1 MDEDIDELLDY
12 GEDNIHIKDKEENS
26 KNNIMNH
33 NDNQNDKLYYFE
45 DVEIDTKKNDTKPKT
60 DNDLNDLLDSDD
72 EKKKFDNLLD
82 SNEPVKKDFGLYFNS
97 KKQKSSIFDDL
108 DNEKEMNEENNF
120 QNENIDDISIN
131 DKNND
136 INKKKEEDNKLNDS
150 NEVIDEIH
158 YENNNKN
165 DNEYVNLID
174 TNENDNKLNK
184 SNEVVDEFNYDNN
197 DNDKDN
203 QNENN
208 NLNQNEDDNI
218 FNNSNDNI
226 SNKSNNNI
234 LNNSNDNISN
244 KSNENKEKNENN
256 IEDNNNKDDYENEY
270 NDFEDDG
277 TFITGTN
284 VVKNNKNEK
293 VETGIDTNEETISK
307 KNLSKNPSLAS
318 TIKKKNNTSN
328 NNYYKSN
335 YSINKQTLNTNTKS
349 LSNYDKA
356 EMLYLKIKNDI
367 NNILESNI
375 TNEFDISRE
384 NAKMFSIF
392 NQLNNIT
399 NLITD
404 GTKLNIKSKYN
415 NNNYS
420 IKENEQIS
428 DPSINNE
435 KIINRYENEYNKL
448 QNKMKK
454 FKNPELE
461 EKLEIEKR
469 KITNDIMY
477 YEKENHTLKQLQK
490 INDYRFERQLKNPNT
505 RQTQLKRFE
514 NDYEKLKKD
523 YDKVVN
529 NIEKN
534 KQRQKDYETK
544 LEELKNFKKRIEELA
559 KDMYNITEFK
569 KIGNTE
575 KEEKEKKKNKE
586 NLEKKFQI
594 LENSFGTN
602 KARYENAISKKEKI
616 IFEKEKEKLD
626 LLKDLKMESSK
637 NEKLKDKINEMYEPI
652 VQMQKEELKAKE
664 EEKKVREILKKQNEI
679 EQEKMRLLQEENY
692 RRLQEERNNNIKK
705 EEKKVFIQNNNLNNY
720 NNDLNNKIIQN
731 DNFNYNN
738 NNNYYNKYNYEN
750 KKPID
755 NINQN
760 INNYNNRKPIQ
771 NINNNNYENKKPI
784 NQINNYDINKPI
796 ENINKSP
803 ILNDKKEYILINKNK
818 KEESPFQN
826 ELNKNNIIERKGVL
840 PPVQIGKGRKPNFN
854 FKLNDLIKNENKEN
868 PILIINKEK
877 NISNQ
882 SNNIEK
888 EKQKEKKFEE
898 IKEENENEIEIEN
911 KINNNEINEGIQN
924 KNDEIKIEEKKE
936 DNFNIENKI
945 NNDNIKE
952 KEENNLKDLELED
965 NKNIE
970 MFLEKEELPTNTI
983 KKNYQE
989 EKIENPKIEK
999 EKEKEKE
1006 ENDNFYIEK
1015 EEKDEKNLIEQPIKK
1030 INKKQKEKN
1039 NEDNILNTSGISSIK
1054 NEGNNIEDETLN
1066 KKLSEHN
1073 FSKENIEYE
1082 KEEDEFTKMFKRRMN
1097 QEEVIQKEGPLIRDK
1112 VKEDA
1117 FNALL
1122 KDDNAFD
1129 YKKNNKKETKKSPID
1144 DFDNLEDFIL

>member
-1 MDEDIDELLDY
+1 MDDDIDELLDY

-136 INKKKEEDNKLNDS
+136 TNKKKEEDNKLNDS

-569 KIGNTE
+569 KIGNAE

-784 NQINNYDINKPI
+784 NQNINNYDINKPI

-999 EKEKEKE
+999 EKEKE

>member
-1 MDEDIDELLDY
+1 MDDDIDELLDY

-136 INKKKEEDNKLNDS
+136 TNKKKEEDNKLNDS

-165 DNEYVNLID
+165 DNECVNLID

-569 KIGNTE
+569 KIGNAE

-784 NQINNYDINKPI
+784 NQNINNYDINKPI

-999 EKEKEKE
+999 EKEKE

>member
-1 MDEDIDELLDY
+1 M
-12 GEDNIHIKDKEENS
+12 
-26 KNNIMNH
+26 
-33 NDNQNDKLYYFE
+33 
-45 DVEIDTKKNDTKPKT
+45 
-60 DNDLNDLLDSDD
+60 
-72 EKKKFDNLLD
+72 
-82 SNEPVKKDFGLYFNS
+82 
-97 KKQKSSIFDDL
+97 
-108 DNEKEMNEENNF
+108 
-120 QNENIDDISIN
+120 
-131 DKNND
+131 
-136 INKKKEEDNKLNDS
+136 
-150 NEVIDEIH
+150 
-158 YENNNKN
+158 
-165 DNEYVNLID
+165 
-174 TNENDNKLNK
+174 
-184 SNEVVDEFNYDNN
+184 
-197 DNDKDN
+197 
-203 QNENN
+203 
-208 NLNQNEDDNI
+208 
-218 FNNSNDNI
+218 
-226 SNKSNNNI
+226 
-234 LNNSNDNISN
+234 
-244 KSNENKEKNENN
+244 
-256 IEDNNNKDDYENEY
+256 
-270 NDFEDDG
+270 
-277 TFITGTN
+277 
-284 VVKNNKNEK
+284 
-293 VETGIDTNEETISK
+293 
-307 KNLSKNPSLAS
+307 
-318 TIKKKNNTSN
+318 
-328 NNYYKSN
+328 
-335 YSINKQTLNTNTKS
+335 
-349 LSNYDKA
+349 
-356 EMLYLKIKNDI
+356 
-367 NNILESNI
+367 
-375 TNEFDISRE
+375 
-384 NAKMFSIF
+384 
-392 NQLNNIT
+392 
-399 NLITD
+399 
-404 GTKLNIKSKYN
+404 
-415 NNNYS
+415 
-420 IKENEQIS
+420 
-428 DPSINNE
+428 
-435 KIINRYENEYNKL
+435 
-448 QNKMKK
+448 
-454 FKNPELE
+454 
-461 EKLEIEKR
+461 
-469 KITNDIMY
+469 
-477 YEKENHTLKQLQK
+477 
-490 INDYRFERQLKNPNT
+490 
-505 RQTQLKRFE
+505 
-514 NDYEKLKKD
+514 
-523 YDKVVN
+523 
-529 NIEKN
+529 
-534 KQRQKDYETK
+534 
-544 LEELKNFKKRIEELA
+544 
-559 KDMYNITEFK
+559 
-569 KIGNTE
+569 
-575 KEEKEKKKNKE
+575 
-586 NLEKKFQI
+586 
-594 LENSFGTN
+594 
-602 KARYENAISKKEKI
+602 
-616 IFEKEKEKLD
+616 
-626 LLKDLKMESSK
+626 
-637 NEKLKDKINEMYEPI
+637 
-652 VQMQKEELKAKE
+652 
-664 EEKKVREILKKQNEI
+664 
-679 EQEKMRLLQEENY
+679 
-692 RRLQEERNNNIKK
+692 
-705 EEKKVFIQNNNLNNY
+705 
-720 NNDLNNKIIQN
+720 NNKIIQN

-784 NQINNYDINKPI
+784 NQNINNYDINKPI

-924 KNDEIKIEEKKE
+924 KNDEIKKEEKKE

-989 EKIENPKIEK
+989 EKIENPKI

-1073 FSKENIEYE
+1073 FSKENIELE

-1112 VKEDA
+1112 VKEEA

>member
-1 MDEDIDELLDY
+1 MDDDIDELLDY

-136 INKKKEEDNKLNDS
+136 TNKKKEEDNKLNDS

-158 YENNNKN
+158 YENINKN
-165 DNEYVNLID
+165 DNECVNLID

-415 NNNYS
+415 NNNNS

-569 KIGNTE
+569 KIGNAE

-868 PILIINKEK
+868 PILIINNEK

-989 EKIENPKIEK
+989 EKIENPKI

>member
-1 MDEDIDELLDY
+1 MDDDIDELLDY

-72 EKKKFDNLLD
+72 GKKKFDNLLD

-165 DNEYVNLID
+165 DNECVNLID
-174 TNENDNKLNK
+174 TSENDNNLNK

-197 DNDKDN
+197 DNDNDNDKDN

-208 NLNQNEDDNI
+208 DLNKNEDDNI

-569 KIGNTE
+569 KIGNAE

-738 NNNYYNKYNYEN
+738 NKYYQHQQEQYY
-750 KKPID
+750 
-755 NINQN
+755 
-760 INNYNNRKPIQ
+760 
-771 NINNNNYENKKPI
+771 
-784 NQINNYDINKPI
+784 
-796 ENINKSP
+796 
-803 ILNDKKEYILINKNK
+803 
-818 KEESPFQN
+818 
-826 ELNKNNIIERKGVL
+826 
-840 PPVQIGKGRKPNFN
+840 
-854 FKLNDLIKNENKEN
+854 
-868 PILIINKEK
+868 
-877 NISNQ
+877 
-882 SNNIEK
+882 
-888 EKQKEKKFEE
+888 KFYS
-898 IKEENENEIEIEN
+898 
-911 KINNNEINEGIQN
+911 
-924 KNDEIKIEEKKE
+924 
-936 DNFNIENKI
+936 
-945 NNDNIKE
+945 
-952 KEENNLKDLELED
+952 L
-965 NKNIE
+965 
-970 MFLEKEELPTNTI
+970 
-983 KKNYQE
+983 
-989 EKIENPKIEK
+989 
-999 EKEKEKE
+999 
-1006 ENDNFYIEK
+1006 
-1015 EEKDEKNLIEQPIKK
+1015 
-1030 INKKQKEKN
+1030 
-1039 NEDNILNTSGISSIK
+1039 
-1054 NEGNNIEDETLN
+1054 
-1066 KKLSEHN
+1066 
-1073 FSKENIEYE
+1073 
-1082 KEEDEFTKMFKRRMN
+1082 
-1097 QEEVIQKEGPLIRDK
+1097 
-1112 VKEDA
+1112 
-1117 FNALL
+1117 
-1122 KDDNAFD
+1122 
-1129 YKKNNKKETKKSPID
+1129 
-1144 DFDNLEDFIL
+1144 

>member
-1 MDEDIDELLDY
+1 MDDDIDELLDY

-569 KIGNTE
+569 KIGNAE

-771 NINNNNYENKKPI
+771 NINNNYYENKKPI
-784 NQINNYDINKPI
+784 NQNINNYDINKPI

-999 EKEKEKE
+999 EKEKE